1 MGKAIAVVG
10 HYGSG
15 KTEFSVN
22 YAMHL
27 KRSGVKTAL
36 LDLDIANPYFRSR
49 ERQKMLEEMG
59 ISIYFNEY
67 GFDIAEDLPAI
78 TAKIRTPL
86 EDETC
91 TTVADIGGND
101 SGARIMNQF
110 RKYFL
115 AEETERYLVVNANR
129 FETDTLEG
137 ALFHLRSI
145 EEETGLSIT
154 GIVNNT
160 HMLTETT
167 TDDILKGYEL
177 CQKLSRSTGIP
188 IVFSTC
194 AKHLADELKAQT
206 KDDPDFRIFPMTLQ
220 MRPSW
225 LDVPV
230 G

>member
-1 MGKAIAVVG
+1 MGKAIAVLG

-27 KRSGVKTAL
+27 RRNGEKTAL

-49 ERQKMLEEMG
+49 ERQEMLGNMG

-78 TAKIRTPL
+78 TAKIRAPL
-86 EDETC
+86 EDEAC

-110 RKYFL
+110 RKYF
-115 AEETERYLVVNANR
+115 ETEGTERYLVVNANR

-137 ALFHLRSI
+137 ALFHLRHI
-145 EEETGLSIT
+145 EEEIGLPIT

-177 CQKLSRSTGIP
+177 CQELSGSTGIP
-188 IVFSTC
+188 VVFSTC
-194 AKHLADELKAQT
+194 VEPLLDELESRVE
-206 KDDPDFRIFPMTLQ
+206 KDPEFRIFPMTLQ
-220 MRPSW
+220 MRLSW
-225 LDVPV
+225 LDVTI

>member
-1 MGKAIAVVG
+1 MGKAIAVLG

-22 YAMHL
+22 YAMYL
-27 KRSGVKTAL
+27 KQHGEKTAL

-86 EDETC
+86 EDESC

-110 RKYFL
+110 RKCF
-115 AEETERYLVVNANR
+115 EPEGTERYLVVNANR

-137 ALFHLRSI
+137 ALFHLRHI
-145 EEETGLSIT
+145 EEEIGLPIT

-167 TDDILKGYEL
+167 TDDILRGYEL
-177 CQKLSRSTGIP
+177 CQELTCNTGIP
-188 IVFSTC
+188 VVFSTC
-194 AKHLADELKAQT
+194 VTSLLDELKART
-206 KDDPDFRIFPMTLQ
+206 ENDPEFRIFPMTLQ

-225 LDVPV
+225 LDVSV

>member
-1 MGKAIAVVG
+1 MGKAIAVLG

-22 YAMHL
+22 YAMYL
-27 KRSGVKTAL
+27 KQHGEKTAL

-110 RKYFL
+110 RKYF
-115 AEETERYLVVNANR
+115 EPEGTERYLVVNANR

-137 ALFHLRSI
+137 AMFHLRHI
-145 EEETGLSIT
+145 EAEIGLPVT
-154 GIVNNT
+154 GIINNT

-167 TDDILKGYEL
+167 TDDILRGYEL
-177 CQKLSRSTGIP
+177 CQELSHDTGIP
-188 IVFSTC
+188 VVFSTC
-194 AKHLADELKAQT
+194 VTSLLNELKART
-206 KDDPDFRIFPMTLQ
+206 ENDPEFRIFPVTLQ

-225 LDVPV
+225 LDVSV

>member
-1 MGKAIAVVG
+1 MGKTIAVLG

-22 YAMHL
+22 YAMYL
-27 KRSGVKTAL
+27 KRSGQKTAL

-49 ERQKMLEEMG
+49 ERQKMLEEQG

-78 TAKIRTPL
+78 TAKIRAPL
-86 EDETC
+86 EDESC
-91 TTVADIGGND
+91 TTGADIGGND

-110 RKYFL
+110 RKYFQP
-115 AEETERYLVVNANR
+115 EGTERYLVVNANR

-137 ALFHLRSI
+137 ALFHLQHI
-145 EEETGLSIT
+145 EEEIGLPIT

-167 TDDILKGYEL
+167 TDDILRGYQLCREL
-177 CQKLSRSTGIP
+177 SGTTGIP
-188 IVFSTC
+188 VVFSTC
-194 AKHLADELKAQT
+194 VTSLREELEELT
-206 KDDPDFRIFPMTLQ
+206 KDDPEFRIFPITLQ

-225 LDVPV
+225 LDVSV

>member
-1 MGKAIAVVG
+1 
-10 HYGSG
+10 
-15 KTEFSVN
+15 
-22 YAMHL
+22 
-27 KRSGVKTAL
+27 
-36 LDLDIANPYFRSR
+36 
-49 ERQKMLEEMG
+49 MLEEMG

-115 AEETERYLVVNANR
+115 AKETERYLVVNANR

-194 AKHLADELKAQT
+194 AKHLEDELKAQT
-206 KDDPDFRIFPMTLQ
+206 KDDPDVRIFPMTLQ

>member
-1 MGKAIAVVG
+1 MV
-10 HYGSG
+10 
-15 KTEFSVN
+15 
-22 YAMHL
+22 
-27 KRSGVKTAL
+27 
-36 LDLDIANPYFRSR
+36 
-49 ERQKMLEEMG
+49 
-59 ISIYFNEY
+59 
-67 GFDIAEDLPAI
+67 
-78 TAKIRTPL
+78 
-86 EDETC
+86 
-91 TTVADIGGND
+91 
-101 SGARIMNQF
+101 
-110 RKYFL
+110 
-115 AEETERYLVVNANR
+115 
-129 FETDTLEG
+129 G

-188 IVFSTC
+188 ILFSTC
-194 AKHLADELKAQT
+194 AKHLEDELKAQT

>member
-1 MGKAIAVVG
+1 MGKAIAVLG

-22 YAMHL
+22 YTMHL
-27 KRSGVKTAL
+27 KRSGQKTAL

-49 ERQKMLEEMG
+49 ERQNMLEEMG

-91 TTVADIGGND
+91 VTVADIGGND

-110 RKYFL
+110 RKYFQP
-115 AEETERYLVVNANR
+115 EGTERYLVVNANR

-137 ALFHLRSI
+137 VLFHLQHI
-145 EEETGLSIT
+145 EEEIGLPIT

-167 TDDILKGYEL
+167 TDDILRGYQLCREL
-177 CQKLSRSTGIP
+177 SDSTGIP
-188 IVFSTC
+188 VVFSTC
-194 AKHLADELKAQT
+194 VTSLQEELEERT
-206 KDDPDFRIFPMTLQ
+206 KDDPEFKIFPITLQ

-225 LDVPV
+225 LDVSV

>member
-1 MGKAIAVVG
+1 
-10 HYGSG
+10 
-15 KTEFSVN
+15 
-22 YAMHL
+22 
-27 KRSGVKTAL
+27 
-36 LDLDIANPYFRSR
+36 
-49 ERQKMLEEMG
+49 MLEEMG

-115 AEETERYLVVNANR
+115 AKETERYLVVNANR

-188 IVFSTC
+188 IVVSTC
-194 AKHLADELKAQT
+194 AKHLEDELKAQT